1 MNNSNFRIP
10 LLWIML
16 MVGLTIH
23 TSMDLLPLFCGGS
36 VVMENATG
44 EVPAWMAILMST
56 FTYTV
61 PFIGLL
67 FSIYGKKRCDVI
79 VGLAIA
85 CLMAL
90 FHILHMA
97 ELFMGA
103 GMAQFFIM
111 PLNAVIAVL
120 LVIALWNKQKS
131 MKKGE

>member
-1 MNNSNFRIP
+1 
-10 LLWIML
+10 
-16 MVGLTIH
+16 
-23 TSMDLLPLFCGGS
+23 
-36 VVMENATG
+36 
-44 EVPAWMAILMST
+44 MALLMST

-120 LVIALWNKQKS
+120 LVIDLWNKQKS